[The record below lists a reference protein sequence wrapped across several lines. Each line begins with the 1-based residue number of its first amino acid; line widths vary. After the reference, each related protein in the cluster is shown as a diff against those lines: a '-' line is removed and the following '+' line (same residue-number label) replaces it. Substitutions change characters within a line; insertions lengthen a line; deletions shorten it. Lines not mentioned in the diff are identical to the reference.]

1 VRRILANI
9 LVLYSFQQASG
20 IDVIVLYNLLV
31 FKKASISSN
40 NAFLATT
47 VAVSKVQMMSIF
59 VVRVF
64 VEPSRPPGDPPTS

>member
-1 VRRILANI
+1 
-9 LVLYSFQQASG
+9 VLYSFQQASG

-40 NAFLATT
+40 NAFLTTT
-47 VAVSKVQMMSIF
+47 VTVSKVKMLSIF
-59 VVRVF
+59 VVRIS

>member
-40 NAFLATT
+40 NAFLTTT
-47 VAVSKVQMMSIF
+47 VTVSKVKMLSIF
-59 VVRVF
+59 VVRIS